1 MPTTHRSEAYNEQV
15 RRRLYEEN
23 RLGEN
28 NPRAEHGGPILWVAI
43 AFTVFCLFVCL
54 PLVFR

>member
-15 RRRLYEEN
+15 HRRLYEEN
-23 RLGEN
+23 RYGEN

-43 AFTVFCLFVCL
+43 ASVVACIACALLFI
-54 PLVFR
+54 R